1 MEVHLNRA
9 PLYRPEKSFLSRKN
23 GRIFCIYSPSDF
35 FCAMFIQICRSPGRK
50 RFRLVSAEQRQTEER
65 DFRSWPRKKWNESEK
80 MKEGEGKK
88 ENRRQT
94 PSPLFYSPHFLR
106 GLWLSFLVLRCET
119 ARKLLLRRLIMPE
132 NRLRMVSSQIKTE
145 GLCSCLAAWQRQP
158 FVVLKVN

>member
-35 FCAMFIQICRSPGRK
+35 SCAMFIQICRSPRRK

-65 DFRSWPRKKWNESEK
+65 DFRSWPRTKWSESAK

-94 PSPLFYSPHFLR
+94 PSPLFYSPHFRAVFDSRSSFFATKLHGNACYT
-106 GLWLSFLVLRCET
+106 GLLCRKTGYEWPR
-119 ARKLLLRRLIMPE
+119 AR
-132 NRLRMVSSQIKTE
+132 
-145 GLCSCLAAWQRQP
+145 
-158 FVVLKVN
+158 